1 MEYFFLQHVQE
12 APCMGTIHLGV
23 VELKGDGQ
31 IISEPFLFVT
41 PPDDERVI
49 KNATVHSNSTVD
61 FRINDSRRTYYHTV
75 VRQVEILT
83 CFCYLGRVFQILSVK
98 LVKVFQIENIAG
110 TDLSHFVPYY
120 RVDSNQVVLHQL
132 FTNG

>member
-1 MEYFFLQHVQE
+1 
-12 APCMGTIHLGV
+12 MGTIHLGV

-41 PPDDERVI
+41 SPDEERVI
-49 KNATVHSNSTVD
+49 ENSAVHTNSTVD
-61 FRINDSRRTYYHTV
+61 FRMNDSRRAYYHAV

-98 LVKVFQIENIAG
+98 LVKVFQIENVAG
-110 TDLSHFVPYY
+110 TDLPHFVFYY
-120 RVDSNQVVLHQL
+120 RVDSNRVVLHQL
-132 FTNG
+132 LAYG